1 MCVYLKESVLY
12 PFRA

>member
-1 MCVYLKESVLY
+1 VCVYLKESVLY